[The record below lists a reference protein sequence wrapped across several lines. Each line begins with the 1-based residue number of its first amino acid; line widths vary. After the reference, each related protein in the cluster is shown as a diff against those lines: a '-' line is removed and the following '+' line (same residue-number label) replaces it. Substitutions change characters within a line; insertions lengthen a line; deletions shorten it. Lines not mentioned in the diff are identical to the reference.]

1 MAERFPQASREQMF
15 ERMRDSGKVYGLSFV
30 ENPRLSNSRLALEA
44 SEFARDTGQFHA
56 FHRRVFE
63 AYFGEAKDI
72 GDMTVL
78 QGLASELGLDSD
90 GLRVALESGQYR
102 SRLEDGQMEGQRYGV
117 TGTPTIIVNDRY
129 KVVGAQPLDV
139 MRSALREIESKEN
152 SGSDAESGTSASG
165 RE

>member
-15 ERMRDSGKVYGLSFV
+15 ERMRDSGKVYGLSFM

-44 SEFARDTGQFHA
+44 SEYARDASQFHA
-56 FHRRVFE
+56 FHRRLFE

-78 QGLASELGLDSD
+78 QGLASELGLDAD

-139 MRSALREIESKEN
+139 MRNALREIESKEN
-152 SGSDAESGTSASG
+152 SGSDAESETSAPG